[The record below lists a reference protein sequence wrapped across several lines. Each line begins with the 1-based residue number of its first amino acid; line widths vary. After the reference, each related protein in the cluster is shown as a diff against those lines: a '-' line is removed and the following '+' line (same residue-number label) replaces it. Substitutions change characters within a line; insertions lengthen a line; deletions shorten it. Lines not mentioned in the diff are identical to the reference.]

1 MALVIY
7 GDLRSGACLKVKWTA
22 ERLGLAYDW
31 VDVDVVAG
39 ETRRPPLRT
48 LNPAAQVPTVLL
60 EDGRAL
66 AQSNAILLHL
76 GEGTIL
82 SPEDPY
88 WRAKMWEWLFWEQS
102 SHEPFVGARRNALV
116 YHNTPEA
123 ELDPALKIKGEAAL
137 ARMEG
142 WLAASPYLVDQ
153 RLSLADIALLP
164 YTRLAPEGGFDLD
177 RFPAVQ
183 AWIVRAERELGLG
196 YYEAAAA

>member
-7 GDLRSGACLKVKWTA
+7 GDLRSGACLKVKWTV

-39 ETRRPPLRT
+39 GTRSPALRT
-48 LNPAAQVPTVLL
+48 LNSAAQVPTVLF

-76 GEGTIL
+76 GEGTTL
-82 SPEDPY
+82 APEDPY

-102 SHEPFVGARRNALV
+102 SHEPYVGGRRNALV
-116 YHNTPEA
+116 YRKTPEA
-123 ELDPALKIKGEAAL
+123 DLDPALKARGEAAL
-137 ARMEG
+137 SRMEG

-153 RLSLADIALLP
+153 RLTLADIALLP

-177 RFPAVQ
+177 LYPAVK
-183 AWIVRAERELGLG
+183 AWIVRAERELGVG
-196 YYEAAAA
+196 GFAQAA

>member
-31 VDVDVVAG
+31 VDVDVTSG
-39 ETRRPPLRT
+39 ETQRAPLRA

-76 GEGTIL
+76 GEGTTL

-88 WRAKMWEWLFWEQS
+88 WRSKMWEWLFWEQS
-102 SHEPFVGARRNALV
+102 SHEPFVGGRRNALV
-116 YHNTPEA
+116 YRNTPEA
-123 ELDPALKIKGEAAL
+123 ELDPALEVKGRAAL

-177 RFPAVQ
+177 RYPAVQ
-183 AWIVRAERELGLG
+183 AWIARCERELGVLD
-196 YYEAAAA
+196 YSAAA

>member
-1 MALVIY
+1 MTLVIY

-31 VDVDVVAG
+31 VDVDVTAG
-39 ETRRPPLRT
+39 EAGKAGLRR
-48 LNPAAQVPTVLL
+48 LNPATQVPTVLF

-76 GEGTIL
+76 GEGTAL

-102 SHEPFVGARRNALV
+102 SHEPFVGGRRNAMV
-116 YHNTPEA
+116 YRNTPEA
-123 ELDPALKIKGEAAL
+123 ELDPALLEKGEAAL

-164 YTRLAPEGGFDLD
+164 YTRLAAEGGFDLG
-177 RFPAVQ
+177 RYPAVRDWV
-183 AWIVRAERELGLG
+183 ARAERELGVQD
-196 YYEAAAA
+196 YAAAA